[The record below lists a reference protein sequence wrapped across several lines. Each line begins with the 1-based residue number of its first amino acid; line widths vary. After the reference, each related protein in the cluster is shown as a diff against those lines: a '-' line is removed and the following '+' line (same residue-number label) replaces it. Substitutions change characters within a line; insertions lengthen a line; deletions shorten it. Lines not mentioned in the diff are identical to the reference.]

1 MKNSISDPQ
10 WCIDNDWQV
19 YIVPF
24 ELKKAK
30 IAIRKGG
37 ITSHGKDHYFDKINE
52 VSRYSNQIIGKIVY
66 KNQTDAS
73 NNILTIMNKLRKR
86 YEI

>member
-37 ITSHGKDHYFDKINE
+37 ITSHGINTKQ
-52 VSRYSNQIIGKIVY
+52 VV
-66 KNQTDAS
+66 
-73 NNILTIMNKLRKR
+73 NNLNKLRKR